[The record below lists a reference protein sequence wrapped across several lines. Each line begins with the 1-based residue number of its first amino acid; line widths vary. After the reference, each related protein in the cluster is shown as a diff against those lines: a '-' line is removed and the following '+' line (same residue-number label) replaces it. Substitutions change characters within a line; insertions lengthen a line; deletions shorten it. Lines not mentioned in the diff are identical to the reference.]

1 MARRTTAD
9 DKAERPKGSGS
20 IRPIGER
27 PKPGR
32 SGRWELRV
40 NLSPDPVTGKRRQ
53 RSKSFTG
60 TEKQANQALG
70 SLIADTSAERSP
82 ATDATFGHLLTTW
95 LERCERNLAPS
106 TVVGY
111 RRIVDDLWMPK
122 LGHVPLSQ
130 LETRHLQA
138 VLDWDHSRKV
148 KRGKTET
155 PVTAST
161 VLRHWAVARKALN
174 DAVRMGWIPSSP
186 GERGRVLLPS
196 RRGGRKADLPK
207 EDLLK
212 ILLAADEM
220 DPALGLIL
228 RAATVSG
235 ARRSELAGLRW
246 RDIDWDRN
254 RIEFHQGVVILAN
267 PKRREGD
274 PKRRARKVIVTDT
287 KSHQSRPVTV
297 DPDSMEL
304 LRLLR
309 AYVEEVAR
317 VMAPGKLTRDSF
329 VFSREPDGSKPLRP
343 DWLSTAFKKAAR
355 LAGHPEAHLHQLR
368 HLSASV
374 MLSHGIPTSVASARL
389 GHAEET
395 TTITFYSRA
404 IQSDEAAAAVI
415 ASVLFPPLPK
425 PGAPAVEL
433 PEAEAG

>member
-1 MARRTTAD
+1 MARRNTDD

-20 IRPIGER
+20 IRPIDER

-53 RSKSFTG
+53 RSKTFTG

-70 SLIADTSAERSP
+70 KLIASTSAERSP
-82 ATDATFGHLLTTW
+82 ATDATFGHLLNTW
-95 LERCERNLAPS
+95 LERCERNLAES

-130 LETRHLQA
+130 LESRHLQA

-148 KRGKTET
+148 KRGKVET
-155 PVTAST
+155 PVKAST
-161 VLRHWAVARKALN
+161 VLRHWACARKALN
-174 DAVRMGWIPSSP
+174 EAVQMGWIPVSP
-186 GERGRVLLPS
+186 GDRVLLPS
-196 RRGGRKADLPK
+196 KRSGRKGDLPK

-212 ILLAADEM
+212 ILLAADEI

-246 RDIDWDRN
+246 RDIDWERN

-274 PKRRARKVIVTDT
+274 PKRRARRVIVTDT
-287 KSHQSRPVTV
+287 KSHQSRPVTL
-297 DPDSMEL
+297 DPESMEL

-309 AYVEEVAR
+309 LYVEAVAR
-317 VMAPGKLTRDSF
+317 AMGARLGRDSF

-355 LAGHPEAHLHQLR
+355 QAGHPEAHLHQLR

-415 ASVLFPPLPK
+415 ASVLFPPLPRS
-425 PGAPAVEL
+425 APEGEPAAL
-433 PEAEAG
+433 PEAEAS